1 MSYGL
6 TEWQLSHTSLACG
19 LLVQHVCSPTI
30 CLCLALHCTAD
41 GRQPQGPALD
51 SARQNLAST
60 FVNAFVNAGFGQDK
74 LVTVSSEAAGSDTGM
89 RRSHHVLSWF
99 SCGLARLCYVGN
111 MLTVVRPHC
120 LYRRHAPGI
129 NNSSCNNKQAAP
141 ARPRTIT
148 RTASSFLG
156 IWSDFLLCCA
166 VLCCPPSSLDLQE
179 QGPWQDQCHS
189 QLGADQPVGRG
200 GRTATH

>member
-1 MSYGL
+1 MS
-6 TEWQLSHTSLACG
+6 
-19 LLVQHVCSPTI
+19 LLNGSYYTLFWPAVCWCSMSIVLTI

-129 NNSSCNNKQAAP
+129 NNSSCKTS
-141 ARPRTIT
+141 RPHPLDQGPLPGLHHHSLAYGVT
-148 RTASSFLG
+148 F
-156 IWSDFLLCCA
+156 CCA
-166 VLCCPPSSLDLQE
+166 VLCVHPVHWIFKNKDHGKTSATASLGLISLWDVE
-179 QGPWQDQCHS
+179 
-189 QLGADQPVGRG
+189 G
-200 GRTATH
+200 GLPLIDK